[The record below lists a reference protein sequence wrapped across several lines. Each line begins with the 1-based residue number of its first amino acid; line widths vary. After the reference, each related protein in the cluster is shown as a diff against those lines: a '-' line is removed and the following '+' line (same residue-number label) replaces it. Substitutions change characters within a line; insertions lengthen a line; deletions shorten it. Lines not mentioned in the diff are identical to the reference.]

1 MMKQVVQRE
10 TIRCVRLDR
19 GESGAKKVL
28 PHWMCFFIRKY
39 FLSALYFYQE
49 ESYPDSYGCLKER
62 SKENRNNKR
71 RGTSSVRELVINWS
85 VKVPKSK
92 QGVGCSTFFFI
103 DWNLLNKM
111 FVYIQ
116 LSSRQKTIEL
126 PRRAGPKRMKGY
138 RECI

>member
-1 MMKQVVQRE
+1 MVRANNEAGGPRK

-28 PHWMCFFIRKY
+28 PHWMRLLIRKD
-39 FLSALYFYQE
+39 FLSALYFYQEE
-49 ESYPDSYGCLKER
+49 ESYPDSYGCLKQR

-71 RGTSSVRELVINWS
+71 RETSSFREELVINWS

-92 QGVGCSTFFFI
+92 QGVGCSILFFFI
-103 DWNLLNKM
+103 DWNLLNKI

-116 LSSRQKTIEL
+116 LS
-126 PRRAGPKRMKGY
+126 
-138 RECI
+138 

>member
-1 MMKQVVQRE
+1 MVRANNEAGGPRK

-28 PHWMCFFIRKY
+28 PCWMCLLIRID

-49 ESYPDSYGCLKER
+49 EESYLDSYGCLKQR

-71 RGTSSVRELVINWS
+71 REMSSVREELVINWS

-92 QGVGCSTFFFI
+92 QGAGCNTIFFFI
-103 DWNLLNKM
+103 D
-111 FVYIQ
+111 
-116 LSSRQKTIEL
+116 
-126 PRRAGPKRMKGY
+126 
-138 RECI
+138 